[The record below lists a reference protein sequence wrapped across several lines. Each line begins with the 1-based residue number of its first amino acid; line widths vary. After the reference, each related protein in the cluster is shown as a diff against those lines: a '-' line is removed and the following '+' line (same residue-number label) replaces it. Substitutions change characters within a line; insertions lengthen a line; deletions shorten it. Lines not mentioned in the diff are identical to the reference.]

1 MDVESRYIYGIRDP
15 DPKSPAQIFWDNR
28 GFLPLYE
35 KVESFM
41 ERVTWLKDFNY
52 QGQVVYGY
60 SRYDEGAYGRL
71 KGLEEIIKRRAKAEK
86 GAPDKV
92 ERDIV
97 LWEKS
102 ELT

>member
-1 MDVESRYIYGIRDP
+1 M
-15 DPKSPAQIFWDNR
+15 
-28 GFLPLYE
+28 
-35 KVESFM
+35 
-41 ERVTWLKDFNY
+41 
-52 QGQVVYGY
+52 VYGY